1 MEQLSFLEVPSPCI
15 GVCQTDARGYCAGCL
30 RNRDE
35 RFNWLHF
42 SDAQKHNIIR
52 LCIQRKRRRQYA
64 KYKAQQ
70 IAIKEQQAEVNTQL
84 DFEEDTQENKDN
96 LDFGDF
102 SLD

>member
-1 MEQLSFLEVPSPCI
+1 MEQLSFLSVPSPCI

-52 LCIQRKRRRQYA
+52 LCLQRKRRRQYA

-84 DFEEDTQENKDN
+84 DFEEEKEDK